1 MTGGA
6 VAIAGLF
13 LVLDITGTQRVD
25 AVGVLWGLAAATG
38 LAVYF
43 VVSSH
48 SDDRL
53 PPIAMAWSGLVVG
66 AIVLLLAGAVG
77 IAPMHATTADVVF
90 AGHRTSWVVP
100 ILGLSLVAA
109 VIAYAAG
116 IGAARRLGA
125 RLASFVGLA
134 EVLFAVIFAWV
145 LLGQRPSAE
154 QAIGGAIVLVGIALV
169 HADERAAQA
178 PSEEQLHAAIGVS

>member
-1 MTGGA
+1 
-6 VAIAGLF
+6 
-13 LVLDITGTQRVD
+13 
-25 AVGVLWGLAAATG
+25 
-38 LAVYF
+38 VYF

-66 AIVLLLAGAVG
+66 AIVLLVAGAVG
-77 IAPMHATTADVVF
+77 LVPMHANTGDVVF

-134 EVLFAVIFAWV
+134 EVLFAVLFAWAF
-145 LLGQRPSAE
+145 LGQRPSIE
-154 QAIGGAIVLVGIALV
+154 QAIGGVIVLAGIALV
-169 HADERAAQA
+169 HADERLSAVPSA
-178 PSEEQLHAAIGVS
+178 PEPALRLSAPDPSPA